1 MLNYD
6 KINIFY
12 FLKQTI
18 FMKRFIKNF
27 MLFISVF
34 VPLYILIELNLA
46 FEIINGNLHF
56 NILNTTLLI
65 ALFVLIIIGISGAMI
80 TLKTKNKKPIRIKII
95 TQTNITDQ
103 HFFGY
108 FSLFVLFALSYDL
121 SKISM
126 TIVFFT
132 ILTFIGIVYIQ
143 NDLYYINPFLNLIGY
158 SFYKVTYIEENNST
172 PKETNIFYRGKIELN
187 QYYKVY
193 QKKNNLSFLS
203 KK

>member
-1 MLNYD
+1 M
-6 KINIFY
+6 
-12 FLKQTI
+12 
-18 FMKRFIKNF
+18 
-27 MLFISVF
+27 
-34 VPLYILIELNLA
+34 
-46 FEIINGNLHF
+46 
-56 NILNTTLLI
+56 
-65 ALFVLIIIGISGAMI
+65 
-80 TLKTKNKKPIRIKII
+80 RIKII

-126 TIVFFT
+126 TIVFLT

-143 NDLYYINPFLNLIGY
+143 NELYYINPFLNLIGY
-158 SFYKVTYIEENNST
+158 SFYKVTYMEENSNEI
-172 PKETNIFYRGKIELN
+172 KETNIFYRGKIELN

>member
-1 MLNYD
+1 
-6 KINIFY
+6 
-12 FLKQTI
+12 
-18 FMKRFIKNF
+18 

-34 VPLYILIELNLA
+34 VPLYILIELNLI
-46 FEIINGNLHF
+46 FELINDNLHF

-65 ALFVLIIIGISGAMI
+65 FLFILIVLGITGAMI
-80 TLKTKNKKPIRIKII
+80 TLKTKNRKPMRIKII

-126 TIVFFT
+126 TIVFLT

-143 NDLYYINPFLNLIGY
+143 NELYYINPFLNLIGY
-158 SFYKVTYIEENNST
+158 SFYKVSYIEENSNEL
-172 PKETNIFYRGKIELN
+172 KETNIFYRGKIELN